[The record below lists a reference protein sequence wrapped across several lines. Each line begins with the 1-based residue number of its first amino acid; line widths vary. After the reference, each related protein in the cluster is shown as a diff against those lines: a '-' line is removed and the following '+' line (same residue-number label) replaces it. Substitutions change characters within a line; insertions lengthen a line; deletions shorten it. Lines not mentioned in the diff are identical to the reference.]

1 MSEYAELHLHTY
13 YSIHEGASSI
23 GELVGAA
30 KKLGYEYLAITD
42 HDNLTGAMEF
52 ALACQDMGI
61 KPVIGCEPTL
71 TNGHHLTLLSETQHG
86 YANLC
91 WLISQAYKD
100 DREHPAIDPALFT
113 GKTDGLIALS
123 GCRHGE
129 VPSLVS
135 GGKIEQAKAIASQY
149 RDLFGA
155 TSYFIE
161 LQQHLVKGDTGRNRE
176 LAKLAEAIGVGIV
189 ATGNVHYH
197 ERERHRL
204 QDCLVS
210 ISQNKSLEETHRERR
225 DNCEFYLKSPAGM
238 FQLFRRFPEA
248 IQNTMKIAER
258 CSSFDLVH
266 NPAYKFPDYPVPEG
280 QTSDTHLQKL
290 CLEAAGRRYGS
301 ITPKVKARLDLE
313 FRLIQTHGLAGFFLI
328 YHDIIGMAHEVAIDL
343 GISNPEVPM
352 ELNPPGRG
360 RGSSVAMLIGY
371 LLGLSHIDPL
381 LYELSLERF
390 LPDDDLS
397 NVPDIDLDFP
407 RNIREELILRVHQR
421 YGWDHAAL
429 TGMIDRYRIRG
440 AIRDLGKALGLP
452 HDQVDKLA
460 KRVDDASAGSLKEQ
474 MEDLPEF
481 KAKMEA
487 PVWRHLLELAS
498 QLDNFPF
505 ALAQHP
511 GGMVISSRPLTDIV
525 PVQPSAIDGRYI
537 MQWDKDSIDVAG
549 MVKIDFLALG
559 ALSQIQD
566 ALRAI
571 EQRHNK
577 TIDLSRIDFED
588 KAVYR
593 MMHDADTIGIFQIES
608 AAQMQTIPR
617 LKPLN
622 LTDMAFEVGAVRPGV
637 GARDGVKHFINR
649 RSKTEA
655 WDYDHPL
662 EKKALAR
669 TLGVILYQD
678 QVNQVA
684 MDVASLTASEAD
696 RMRRAFSKRHNEEL
710 IKSWWEKFKLG
721 ARNNG
726 VSEEAATRIFAK
738 FNGQYMFPEAHA
750 YAFGI
755 TAYQATW
762 LKYYYPLEFYLGLFN
777 QQPMGFYSPETLKED
792 ARRHEIGLLNPDMNK
807 SEILCKAE
815 ENNIRLGFTYVRAI
829 ADKTAQVIVSARGDK
844 PFVSLADLMIRT
856 GLVQQ
861 ELENLIDAGAVDSL
875 CSDRRKARWEVGLRY
890 QPVGQQMP
898 MSLSTTQDMPELAL
912 ATSFE
917 KMGREYQTMSMYPS
931 GHVMGS
937 IRKSLGSSYTTS
949 CELPNC
955 QEGDKVKL
963 AGLVIRV
970 QRPAG
975 KALFITLEDEFGHMP
990 LMVWPKTYAKQKQAF
1005 KASFLE
1011 VEGTVSRREG
1021 TLNVLV
1027 ECARPLNVTAYAP
1040 KARYFR

>member
-1 MSEYAELHLHTY
+1 MSDYAELHLHTY

-23 GELVGAA
+23 GELVSMA
-30 KKLGYEYLAITD
+30 KNLGYTHLAITD
-42 HDNLTGAMEF
+42 HDNLIGAIEF
-52 ALACQDMGI
+52 ALACTDLGI
-61 KPVIGCEPTL
+61 KPIIGCEVTL
-71 TNGHHLTLLSETQHG
+71 HSGYHLTLLAENQQG

-91 WLISQAYKD
+91 WLISEAYKA
-100 DREHPAIDPALFT
+100 DREHPALNEAQFV

-129 VPSLVS
+129 VPKLVA
-135 GGKIEQAKAIASQY
+135 GAKIEQAKAIASKY
-149 RDLFGA
+149 RDMFGPNN
-155 TSYFIE
+155 YFIE
-161 LQQHLVKGDTGRNRE
+161 LQQHFIKGDTARNRV
-176 LAKLAEAIGVGIV
+176 LAQIAKEIGVGIV

-197 ERERHRL
+197 ERERHKL
-204 QDCLVS
+204 QDCLVA

-225 DNCEFYLKSPAGM
+225 DNCEFYLKSPAEM
-238 FQLFRRFPEA
+238 SQLFRRFPEA
-248 IQNTMKIAER
+248 IQNTVKIAER
-258 CSSFDLVH
+258 CSSFDLIH
-266 NPAYKFPDYPVPEG
+266 NPAYKFPDHPVPEG
-280 QTSDTHLQKL
+280 HNADTYLKKL
-290 CLEAAGRRYGS
+290 CVEAAERRYGS

-313 FRLIQTHGLAGFFLI
+313 FRLIQRHGLAGFFLI
-328 YHDIIGMAHEVAIDL
+328 YHDIIEMAHEVAIDL
-343 GISNPEVPM
+343 GISDPEVPM

-381 LYELSLERF
+381 LYDLSLERF
-390 LPDDDLS
+390 LPDDDLP

-440 AIRDLGKALGLP
+440 AIRDLGKALGIP

-460 KRVDDASAGSLKEQ
+460 KRVDDSSARSLREQ
-474 MEDLPEF
+474 MKDLPEF
-481 KAKMEA
+481 KDKVDA
-487 PVWRHLLELAS
+487 PLWRDLIVLAS

-511 GGMVISSRPLTDIV
+511 GGMVISSTPLTDIV
-525 PVQPSAIDGRYI
+525 PVQPSAIDGRFI

-559 ALSQIQD
+559 ALSQMQD
-566 ALRAI
+566 ALKEI
-571 EQRHNK
+571 EKRHGEF
-577 TIDLSRIDFED
+577 IDLSRINFED
-588 KAVYR
+588 MNVYR
-593 MMHDADTIGIFQIES
+593 MLHAADTIGIFQVES

-637 GARDGVKHFINR
+637 GATDGVRHFINR
-649 RSKTEA
+649 RAGTEQ

-662 EKKALAR
+662 EKKALER

-684 MDVASLTASEAD
+684 MEVAGFTASEAD

-710 IKSWWEKFKLG
+710 LKNWWEKFKDG
-721 ARNNG
+721 SECRG
-726 VSEEAATRIFAK
+726 VSEEAAAIIFQK

-792 ARRHEIGLLNPDMNK
+792 ARRHGIMLLNPDVNQG
-807 SEILCKAE
+807 EILCTAE
-815 ENNIRLGFTYVRAI
+815 ENSIRLGFTYVRAI
-829 ADKTAQVIVSARGDK
+829 AEKTALVITSARRDK
-844 PFVSLADLMIRT
+844 LFLSLADLMVRT

-861 ELENLIDAGAVDSL
+861 ELENLIDAGALDCL

-890 QPVGQQMP
+890 QPVGQQIP
-898 MSLSTTQDMPELAL
+898 MSLSTSQDMADLA
-912 ATSFE
+912 AAPSFE
-917 KMGREYQTMSMYPS
+917 EMGREYQTMSIHPS
-931 GHVMGS
+931 GHVMSS
-937 IRKSLGSSYTTS
+937 IRKSLGTSYTTS
-949 CELPNC
+949 GALPNC
-955 QEGDKVKL
+955 KEGDKVKL

-970 QRPAG
+970 QRPAA

-990 LMVWPKTYAKQKQAF
+990 LMVWPKTYASQKQAF
-1005 KASFLE
+1005 KSSFLE
-1011 VEGTVSRREG
+1011 VEGSVSRREG

-1027 ECARPLNVTAYAP
+1027 EQARPLNVMAFAP
-1040 KARYFR
+1040 KARYFK